1 MYLIK
6 ICQSIT
12 IICGLI
18 LSREFLLFSR
28 IARTHG
34 MFKNLHDAGRLDITY
49 ECIVASLFLSHGLR
63 KNVIFHSILNGPP
76 NPPIHIQID
85 GEHLYDVRT
94 DVGTWELILKK
105 VLSNKSHPG
114 ITVSKRSFESLL
126 KTKADTK
133 QIFVLEEG
141 GQKIDPRDLPSDSLF
156 VLGDH
161 IGLPKKVENFALR
174 YGNKISLGKT
184 PYLAS
189 SCITVLNYLLDRKFK
204 SSS

>member
-1 MYLIK
+1 M
-6 ICQSIT
+6 T
-12 IICGLI
+12 
-18 LSREFLLFSR
+18 REFLLFSR

-34 MFKNLHDAGRLDITY
+34 LFKNLHDAGRLDITY

-63 KNVIFHSILNGPP
+63 RNVTFHSILNGPP
-76 NPPIHIQID
+76 NPPLHIQIE

-105 VLSNKSHPG
+105 VLSHKSHPG
-114 ITVSKRSFESLL
+114 ITVNKRSFESLI
-126 KTKADTK
+126 KRKADTK

-141 GQKIDPRDLPSDSLF
+141 GQEINSRDLSPDSLF

-161 IGLPKKVENFALR
+161 IGLPKKTENFALR
-174 YGNKISLGKT
+174 YGKKISLGKT

-189 SCITVLNYLLDRKFK
+189 TCINVLNYLLDRKAK
-204 SSS
+204 SSF

>member
-1 MYLIK
+1 L
-6 ICQSIT
+6 T
-12 IICGLI
+12 
-18 LSREFLLFSR
+18 REFLLFSR

-34 MFKNLHDAGRLDITY
+34 IFKNLHDAGRLDITY

-63 KNVIFHSILNGPP
+63 RNVTFHSILNGPP
-76 NPPIHIQID
+76 NPPLHIKIE

-105 VLSNKSHPG
+105 VLSQKSHPG
-114 ITVSKRSFESLL
+114 ITLEKRSFESLL

-141 GQKIDPRDLPSDSLF
+141 GQEIDSRDISSNSLF

-174 YGNKISLGKT
+174 YGKKISLGKT

-189 SCITVLNYLLDRKFK
+189 NCITVLNYLLDRKVK
-204 SSS
+204 SSF

>member
-1 MYLIK
+1 MWFNL
-6 ICQSIT
+6 T
-12 IICGLI
+12 
-18 LSREFLLFSR
+18 REFLLFSR

-34 MFKNLHDAGRLDITY
+34 IFKNLHDAGRLDITY

-63 KNVIFHSILNGPP
+63 RNVTFHSILNGPP
-76 NPPIHIQID
+76 NPPLHIQIE

-105 VLSNKSHPG
+105 VLSHKSHPG
-114 ITVSKRSFESLL
+114 ITVNKRSFESLL
-126 KTKADTK
+126 KIKADNK

-141 GQKIDPRDLPSDSLF
+141 GQEIDYRDLSPDSLF

-174 YGNKISLGKT
+174 YGKKISLGKT

-189 SCITVLNYLLDRKFK
+189 TCIHVLNYLLDRKVK
-204 SSS
+204 SSF

>member
-1 MYLIK
+1 MWFTL
-6 ICQSIT
+6 T
-12 IICGLI
+12 
-18 LSREFLLFSR
+18 REFLLFSR

-34 MFKNLHDAGRLDITY
+34 IFKNLHDAGRLDITY

-63 KNVIFHSILNGPP
+63 RNVTFHSILNGPP
-76 NPPIHIQID
+76 NPPLHIKIE

-94 DVGTWELILKK
+94 DVGTWELVLKK
-105 VLSNKSHPG
+105 VLSQKSHPG
-114 ITVSKRSFESLL
+114 ITLEKRSFESLL

-141 GQKIDPRDLPSDSLF
+141 GQEIDSRDISSNSLF

-174 YGNKISLGKT
+174 FGKKISLGKT

-189 SCITVLNYLLDRKFK
+189 NCITVLNYLLDRKVK
-204 SSS
+204 SNF